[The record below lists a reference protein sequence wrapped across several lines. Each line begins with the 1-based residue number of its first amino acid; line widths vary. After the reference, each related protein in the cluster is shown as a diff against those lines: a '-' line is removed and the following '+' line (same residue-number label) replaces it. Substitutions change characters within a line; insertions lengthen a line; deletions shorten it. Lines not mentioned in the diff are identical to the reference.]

1 MRYLDKALNVVDGVA
16 GDAVARGEAIA
27 GIVLSR
33 FSRTGKPVTV
43 TISRPRAEVEQLWR
57 DGAKLSQ
64 ILGEVGDVTQPGPN
78 RYRWTVHGPGD
89 RDVVWES
96 QLIESNDRLRFANI
110 GEDGPEK
117 TTPEVSVAFHD
128 APGDLGTEMT
138 LSLQLPAP
146 AVVLHGAA
154 FKVAYRV
161 RALLQTGEIPTLTP
175 TPAARPGNR

>member
-16 GDAVARGEAIA
+16 GNVVTRGEAIA

-43 TISRPRAEVEQLWR
+43 TISRPRAEVEQVWR

-64 ILGEVGDVTQPGPN
+64 ILGEVADVTQPGPN
-78 RYRWTVHGPGD
+78 RYQWTVHGPGD

-96 QLIESNDRLRFANI
+96 ELIESNDRLRFATT
-110 GEDGPEK
+110 GEGGSA
-117 TTPEVSVAFHD
+117 TTMPEVWVAFHD
-128 APGDLGTEMT
+128 APGDLGTELT
-138 LSLQLPAP
+138 LSLRLPAP
-146 AVVLHGAA
+146 AVVLQGAT
-154 FKVAYRV
+154 FKVAYRA